1 MIWKN
6 KPRLF
11 SVLIIAVFLFFPL
24 LIFQNNSSIKNNYM
38 KNSNDAFGVKTA
50 IFAGGCFWCVEAD
63 FEKLKGISRVVSGYS
78 GGYTPNPNYQ
88 NYAQGG
94 HREAVEVTYD
104 PKETT
109 YKNLVEHIILY
120 SDPTDAGGSFNDRG
134 VQYAPA
140 IYYED
145 EEEKNIAQMVIDEVN
160 AKKIYDKPIVIN
172 VLPRMQFWPAEEYH
186 QDYYKK
192 NPIRYNIYKK
202 ASGRESFV
210 KEHAQKASEKGIFP
224 QDTMPISMPRDLDF
238 RDYKKPSDEI
248 LQKEL
253 TSLEYE
259 VTQEEGTEKPFKN
272 EYNAN
277 KADGIYVD
285 RVSGEPLF
293 SSRDKYDSGTG
304 WPSFTQPIGNENV
317 TLREDKKLLA
327 ARTEVRSRYG
337 DSHLG
342 HVFDDGPKDKG
353 GKRYCMNS
361 ASLLFIPKEEM
372 EMKGYGKYLYL
383 FE

>member
-1 MIWKN
+1 
-6 KPRLF
+6 
-11 SVLIIAVFLFFPL
+11 
-24 LIFQNNSSIKNNYM
+24 M
-38 KNSNDAFGVKTA
+38 KNSSNKIGTKTA

-63 FEKLKGISRVVSGYS
+63 FEKLKGISNVISGYS
-78 GGYTPNPNYQ
+78 GGHTSNPNYQ

-94 HREAVEVTYD
+94 HREVVEVTYD

-109 YKNLVEHIILY
+109 YRNLVEHIILY
-120 SDPTDAGGSFNDRG
+120 SDPTDAGGSFGDRG

-140 IYYED
+140 IYYEN
-145 EEEKNIAQMVIDEVN
+145 EEEKNIAHMVIDEVN
-160 AKKIYDKPIVIN
+160 AKKIYDKSIVIS
-172 VLPRMQFWPAEEYH
+172 VLPRMEFWPAEEYH
-186 QDYYKK
+186 QDYYKN

-210 KEHAQKASEKGIFP
+210 KKHNQKASEKGIFS
-224 QDTMPISMPRDLDF
+224 QDTLPVAMPENLDF
-238 RDYKKPSDEI
+238 KDYQKPPKEI
-248 LQKEL
+248 LQKKL
-253 TSLEYE
+253 TPLEYE
-259 VTQEEGTEKPFKN
+259 VTQEKGTEKPFEN

-277 KADGIYVD
+277 KAEGIYVD
-285 RVSGEPLF
+285 RISGEVLF

-304 WPSFTQPIGNENV
+304 WPSFTQPVLSENV
-317 TLREDKKLLA
+317 TLHKDKKLLSN
-327 ARTEVRSRYG
+327 RIEVRSRYG

-342 HVFDDGPKDKG
+342 HIFDDGPKDKG

-383 FE
+383 FK

>member
-1 MIWKN
+1 MLGKN

-11 SVLIIAVFLFFPL
+11 SVLIMAGLLFLSL
-24 LIFQNNSSIKNNYM
+24 LTFQINSSINNNYM
-38 KNSNDAFGVKTA
+38 KNSSDAFETKTA

-63 FEKLKGISRVVSGYS
+63 FEKLKGISDVVSGYS
-78 GGYTPNPNYQ
+78 GGHTSNPNYQ

-94 HREAVEVTYD
+94 HREVVEVIYD

-120 SDPTDAGGSFNDRG
+120 SDPTDASGSFNDRG
-134 VQYAPA
+134 VQYSPA
-140 IYYED
+140 IYYAD
-145 EEEKNIAQMVIDEVN
+145 DEEKNIAQMVVNEVN
-160 AKKIYDKPIVIN
+160 AKKIYDKPIAIN
-172 VLPRMQFWPAEEYH
+172 ILPRMEFWPAEEYH

-224 QDTMPISMPRDLDF
+224 QDTMPIAMPQDLDF

-253 TSLEYE
+253 TPLEYE

-277 KADGIYVD
+277 KAQGIYVD

-304 WPSFTQPIGNENV
+304 WPSFTKPIGNENV
-317 TLREDKKLLA
+317 TLRQDKKLLA

-342 HVFDDGPKDKG
+342 HVFDDGPKEKG

-383 FE
+383 FK